1 MRQSVERCAIADA
14 AAWPSRLAVMRE
26 ELLELVAAIDRRVPQ
41 PGRTGEA
48 SIANDAAALRARAL
62 DRIAEFELQSSS
74 VESP

>member
-1 MRQSVERCAIADA
+1 
-14 AAWPSRLAVMRE
+14 MRE